1 MTDRG
6 LSVAINYTLS
16 IAIAAIILS
25 AFVFS
30 TGDLIEDRQQE
41 VYIEQLS
48 VVGGRIAANVMAAD
62 RLAQTNPDA
71 VHINMTTPT
80 VVGGA
85 DYDVEVDPGGDGSEL
100 VLTTRKPEIEVT
112 VSIHNTTDLESGTV
126 DGGAIHIYQATDGDL
141 VVENR

>member
-1 MTDRG
+1 M
-6 LSVAINYTLS
+6 SVAINYALS

-25 AFVFS
+25 AFLFA
-30 TGDLIEDRQQE
+30 TGDLIENRQQE

-71 VHINMTTPT
+71 VHVNMTTPT

-85 DYDVEVDPGGDGSEL
+85 DYDIEIDPGGDTSEL
-100 VLTTRKPEIEVT
+100 VLRTRDPEIEIR
-112 VSIHNTTDLESGTV
+112 VSLHNTTNLEGGTV
-126 DGGAIHIYQATDGDL
+126 DGGGIHIYQASDGDL